1 MQRDLIQQVLR
12 ILVTRF
18 KDSREPMDPDMLREF
33 RELSQ
38 LARQPGDY
46 EKLERELRDVR
57 RDLDALQTVLAERG
71 IQVK

>member
-12 ILVTRF
+12 SLAARF
-18 KDSREPMDPDMLREF
+18 RDPRASLDPDMLREF
-33 RELSQ
+33 RELAQ

-46 EKLERELRDVR
+46 EKLERELQDVR